1 MTNTKKLR
9 DRSSCPLCKETTT
22 TTTTISGIVWDYNC
36 RICGKVSVHEAFD
49 PDKYSDVLHLLS
61 GWTRER
67 TENNSQSIPILPED
81 IDPST
86 EGLSVKAII
95 SLPSIPKTI
104 DENIGKFLEALKK
117 RSRFFGDEIRIAT
130 SYDYTL
136 AYLEHFREDEAGQWQ
151 YLKPFLK
158 FLGELVRTGYISQ
171 PDSKNNKYEL
181 KIEGLRH
188 LEKIQRK
195 RPESFECFI
204 AMKFG
209 DKLLDRAY
217 HEAMVPAIL
226 EAGYKP
232 IQMAYLEHN
241 NNIIDE
247 MLGGIKRSSFM
258 VADLSFQNQNVYF
271 EAGFAQGLGIP
282 VIYTCHDYHAHE
294 IKFDTQHTNQ
304 IRWSEI
310 DELRVKL
317 KNRILATI
325 S

>member
-1 MTNTKKLR
+1 M
-9 DRSSCPLCKETTT
+9 DQFSCPLCKETTNMAA
-22 TTTTISGIVWDYNC
+22 TISGSVWEFNC
-36 RICGKVSVHEAFD
+36 RICGRVSVHEAFD
-49 PDKYSDVLHLLS
+49 SNKHSNVLHLLS

-67 TENNSQSIPILPED
+67 TENNSQSIPILPKD
-81 IDPST
+81 IDPAT
-86 EGLSVKAII
+86 EGLSVQAII
-95 SLPSIPKTI
+95 SLPSIPRSI
-104 DENIGKFLEALKK
+104 DENIGKFLEAINKK
-117 RSRFFGDEIRIAT
+117 SRFFGDEIKIAT
-130 SYDYTL
+130 SYDYPL
-136 AYLEHFREDEAGQWQ
+136 AYLEHFREDETGQ

-158 FLGELVRTGYISQ
+158 FLGELVTAGFISR
-171 PDSKNNKYEL
+171 PDSKSNKYEL

-188 LEKIQRK
+188 LEKIERK

-232 IQMAYLEHN
+232 VQMAYLEHN

-310 DELRVKL
+310 EELRVKL

-325 S
+325 Y